1 MLEKINN
8 QIDSRKLNGLFE
20 TRREIRLVR
29 YDMCEEFLVKI
40 IKLIKK

>member
-8 QIDSRKLNGLFE
+8 QIDPRNLNGLFE
-20 TRREIRLVR
+20 ARREIRLVR

>member
-8 QIDSRKLNGLFE
+8 HTDSRNLNGLFE
-20 TRREIRLVR
+20 TRRKIRLAR